1 MRRALILVSIMT
13 LATVGASLPDSTVSV
28 KIERE
33 LADFD
38 IGING
43 GELAPD
49 GSNVLIYGEEGF
61 VHLISAKNA
70 NQQEYDV
77 KLENETV
84 HDINDVTWHPGGL
97 SAVLVGDSGVVL
109 RFNSTN
115 YALGEAE
122 GSSVM
127 AGKDINAIQF
137 TPGSSVAYIGTEDG
151 ELWRYYANTFT
162 LLDNQATS
170 RISDIDCL
178 PNDNICVVTSL
189 NDGIAIIDQG
199 DSVSWIADSSSH
211 TWMGVGCEEPRI
223 NRCTAFASGKKVAR
237 ISIDLL
243 DTSKSELGEIVVL
256 GQLTGDFTGDNS
268 GSDFASII
276 SLGPLGMVRWTE
288 YSGEAFLMFENRDA
302 AEVDVFFSADRY
314 AMAWEN
320 AENSGFLITGQGKVV
335 SFEPLSENV
344 EDEFPEFLAYLLVVC
359 VFGVFFGMI
368 YWNSPWLQ
376 RKYAKLT
383 KRNK

>member
-33 LADFD
+33 LANFD

-84 HDINDVTWHPGGL
+84 HDINDATWHPGGL
-97 SAVLVGDSGVVL
+97 SAVLVGDSGVIL

-199 DSVSWIADSSSH
+199 DSVSWIADSS
-211 TWMGVGCEEPRI
+211 
-223 NRCTAFASGKKVAR
+223 
-237 ISIDLL
+237 
-243 DTSKSELGEIVVL
+243 
-256 GQLTGDFTGDNS
+256 
-268 GSDFASII
+268 
-276 SLGPLGMVRWTE
+276 
-288 YSGEAFLMFENRDA
+288 
-302 AEVDVFFSADRY
+302 
-314 AMAWEN
+314 
-320 AENSGFLITGQGKVV
+320 
-335 SFEPLSENV
+335 
-344 EDEFPEFLAYLLVVC
+344 
-359 VFGVFFGMI
+359 
-368 YWNSPWLQ
+368 
-376 RKYAKLT
+376 
-383 KRNK
+383 